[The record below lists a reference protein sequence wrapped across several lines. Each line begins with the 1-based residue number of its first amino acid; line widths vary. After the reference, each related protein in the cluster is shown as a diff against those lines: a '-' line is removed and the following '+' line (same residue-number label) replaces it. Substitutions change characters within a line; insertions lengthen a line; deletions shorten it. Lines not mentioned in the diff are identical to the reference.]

1 MHDNGIEE
9 LITKLYDMV
18 QDARSLPLGADKCI
32 VEREKVLDML
42 DEISNRLPGE
52 LKQAKTIVDSR
63 NELIAKAKR
72 EVEGIQRQAQSQAKQ
87 LVSQE
92 AVYQEAQNQADEMIR
107 NAQAK
112 IKELRQVT
120 NDYVDDSLKRTEE
133 AIAEALGQIRETRG
147 QFRKLVNPQERS
159 KSPIKIGRASCTEKS
174 GRAFAVLP
182 LIARLGWGCF
192 DNVTPIRAHWDK
204 FMERAR
210 RCLTC
215 PRRETDL

>member
-32 VEREKVLDML
+32 VERDKVLDML
-42 DEISNRLPGE
+42 DEISNQLPGE

-72 EVEGIQRQAQSQAKQ
+72 EAEGLAQAQAKQ

-92 AVYQEAQNQADEMIR
+92 ATYKEAQAHAEEMIR
-107 NAQAK
+107 TAQAK
-112 IKELRQVT
+112 IKELKQVT

-133 AIAEALGQIRETRG
+133 AIAEALGEIRESRSR
-147 QFRKLVNPQERS
+147 FRKLVSPQERAA
-159 KSPIKIGRASCTEKS
+159 SPIIED
-174 GRAFAVLP
+174 V
-182 LIARLGWGCF
+182 
-192 DNVTPIRAHWDK
+192 
-204 FMERAR
+204 
-210 RCLTC
+210 
-215 PRRETDL
+215 

>member
-32 VEREKVLDML
+32 VERDKVLDML
-42 DEISNRLPGE
+42 DEISNQLPGE

-72 EVEGIQRQAQSQAKQ
+72 EAEGLVRQAQSQAKQ

-92 AVYQEAQNQADEMIR
+92 ATYKEAQVQAEEMIR
-107 NAQAK
+107 NAQSK
-112 IKELRQVT
+112 IKELKQVT

-133 AIAEALGQIRETRG
+133 AIAEALGEIRESRSR
-147 QFRKLVNPQERS
+147 FRKLVNPQERAG
-159 KSPIKIGRASCTEKS
+159 SPIIED
-174 GRAFAVLP
+174 V
-182 LIARLGWGCF
+182 
-192 DNVTPIRAHWDK
+192 
-204 FMERAR
+204 
-210 RCLTC
+210 
-215 PRRETDL
+215 

>member
-32 VEREKVLDML
+32 VERDKVLDML
-42 DEISNRLPGE
+42 DEISNQLPGE

-72 EVEGIQRQAQSQAKQ
+72 EAEE

-92 AVYQEAQNQADEMIR
+92 ATYKEAQAHAEEMIR
-107 NAQAK
+107 TAQAK
-112 IKELRQVT
+112 IKELKQVT

-133 AIAEALGQIRETRG
+133 AIAEALGEIRESRSR
-147 QFRKLVNPQERS
+147 FRKLVSPQERAA
-159 KSPIKIGRASCTEKS
+159 SPIIED
-174 GRAFAVLP
+174 V
-182 LIARLGWGCF
+182 
-192 DNVTPIRAHWDK
+192 
-204 FMERAR
+204 
-210 RCLTC
+210 
-215 PRRETDL
+215 

>member
-32 VEREKVLDML
+32 VERDKVLDML
-42 DEISNRLPGE
+42 DEISNQLPGE

-72 EVEGIQRQAQSQAKQ
+72 EAEGQAQAQAKQ

-92 AVYQEAQNQADEMIR
+92 ATYKEAQAHAEEMIR
-107 NAQAK
+107 TAQAK
-112 IKELRQVT
+112 IKELKQVT

-133 AIAEALGQIRETRG
+133 AIAEALGEIRESRSR
-147 QFRKLVNPQERS
+147 FRKLVSPQERAA
-159 KSPIKIGRASCTEKS
+159 SPIIED
-174 GRAFAVLP
+174 V
-182 LIARLGWGCF
+182 
-192 DNVTPIRAHWDK
+192 
-204 FMERAR
+204 
-210 RCLTC
+210 
-215 PRRETDL
+215 

>member
-32 VEREKVLDML
+32 VERDKVLDML
-42 DEISNRLPGE
+42 DEISNQLPGE

-72 EVEGIQRQAQSQAKQ
+72 EAEGLVRQAQAKQ

-92 AVYQEAQNQADEMIR
+92 ATYKEAQAHAEEMIR
-107 NAQAK
+107 TAQAK
-112 IKELRQVT
+112 IKELKQVT

-133 AIAEALGQIRETRG
+133 AIAEALGEIRESRSR
-147 QFRKLVNPQERS
+147 FRKLVSPQERAA
-159 KSPIKIGRASCTEKS
+159 SPIIED
-174 GRAFAVLP
+174 V
-182 LIARLGWGCF
+182 
-192 DNVTPIRAHWDK
+192 
-204 FMERAR
+204 
-210 RCLTC
+210 
-215 PRRETDL
+215 